1 MVGGFLKSL
10 IQMEVF
16 MEVNIPTAGCKP
28 LMEQHPPCPSSH
40 SLGVGDA
47 IILEQVVREGLSEEG
62 TAEQRK

>member
-1 MVGGFLKSL
+1 
-10 IQMEVF
+10 MEVF

-28 LMEQHPPCPSSH
+28 LMDQHPPCPSSH